1 MSIDLIP
8 GILIPIPC
16 RACGRGMIPFTLEW
30 GSYRLT
36 CSACG
41 GSTLVQVSDEG
52 GKPRIRTEAAA
63 DPAPGSSS

>member
-41 GSTLVQVSDEG
+41 GSTLVQVSD
-52 GKPRIRTEAAA
+52 
-63 DPAPGSSS
+63 